1 MYLSPINKLDSTSRS
16 SGTKVVLPSLTR
28 WTWVW
33 VNSRSWWWT
42 GRPGELWFTE
52 SQSQTWLSDWTGLNW
67 RLVIDTKSKTDFLP
81 TVPGIVGLRSQ
92 DLTLCNSIPL
102 SLTGHNLCP
111 VYFRVIERTEQVN
124 YGKAFWKCHEHVSSG
139 DWFHS
144 LQASLWNQFLPVSLG
159 LLRLPH
165 TCACTRVHTH
175 THTHTHWVRGG
186 RAEHPCGSPQP
197 SSCSHICSLPPS
209 GVSPTAAHL
218 T

>member
-1 MYLSPINKLDSTSRS
+1 MDVSLS
-16 SGTKVVLPSLTR
+16 
-28 WTWVW
+28 
-33 VNSRSWWWT
+33 
-42 GRPGELWFTE
+42 ELRELVMDREAWRAVIHGVAK
-52 SQSQTWLSDWTGLNW
+52 SQTWLSDWTGLNW